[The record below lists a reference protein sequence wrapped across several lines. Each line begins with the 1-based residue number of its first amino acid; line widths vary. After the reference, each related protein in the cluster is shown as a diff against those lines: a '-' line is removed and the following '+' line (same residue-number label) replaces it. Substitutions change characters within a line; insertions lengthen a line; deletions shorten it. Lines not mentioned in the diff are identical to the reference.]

1 MVNPGTN
8 SEILSITTSL
18 LTVLAL
24 AVTSKAVLIS
34 LPVIMVLDI
43 IDSTTQGEFAKSTE
57 PVPNE
62 QLSEGKGVSIRA
74 LKLREV
80 TDTRFGE
87 RESNSIRRVCGPVR
101 RRHCRHTPAH
111 AI

>member
-57 PVPNE
+57 TVPNE
-62 QLSEGKGVSIRA
+62 QLCEGQGVSISSSRA
-74 LKLREV
+74 QR
-80 TDTRFGE
+80 
-87 RESNSIRRVCGPVR
+87 S
-101 RRHCRHTPAH
+101 H
-111 AI
+111 